1 VWNCGEDKSLGPD
14 GYTFEFFR
22 KYWSFVGPDFCVAVE
37 HFFDKGSFP
46 KGCNLSFIALILKVT
61 DAKFVTDF
69 RPISL
74 IGCVYKVVTKV
85 LANRL
90 ALVISGLVSDTQSA
104 FIDNREILDGPF
116 ILNWCKRKK
125 KQAMFFKVDFAKAYD
140 SVRWDYLLVA
150 QAAARIGCDVM
161 HSQFCYLGVMVGDC
175 MSRETAWVDMVH
187 KLRSHLSNWKV
198 KTLSTSGRLTLLKSV
213 LGASPLYNMS
223 IYKVPRGVLKVME
236 AIRSRFF
243 NGADQS
249 DRKIT
254 WVAWDKVLA
263 SKKNGGLGVSSFH
276 ALNRALLLKWV
287 WRFISQDG
295 SLWFRV
301 IQALHGPSLDSHS
314 VNLTSNWCTILREVN
329 LLKDKG
335 FPRLFALEL
344 DKVVSVAAKLG
355 SFSVD
360 DSFRRSVRDGAERQQ
375 WDDLCA
381 LLESVSLSP
390 AKDRWICDLTGDG
403 EFRVKE
409 VRNSLDD
416 LLLPSQPDATRW
428 VKCIPIKINVFVWR
442 ARLDCLPSRSNL
454 VRRGVAL
461 DSVTCP
467 LCHAFVED
475 IQHVLFRCDI
485 AQLDVIEFFRG
496 IIG

>member
-1 VWNCGEDKSLGPD
+1 MLNLPYNKQLSPDQVADMDQNISRDEIRIAVWNCGEEKSLGPD

-37 HFFDKGSFP
+37 HFFDKG
-46 KGCNLSFIALILKVT
+46 
-61 DAKFVTDF
+61 
-69 RPISL
+69 
-74 IGCVYKVVTKV
+74 
-85 LANRL
+85 
-90 ALVISGLVSDTQSA
+90 
-104 FIDNREILDGPF
+104 
-116 ILNWCKRKK
+116 
-125 KQAMFFKVDFAKAYD
+125 
-140 SVRWDYLLVA
+140 
-150 QAAARIGCDVM
+150 
-161 HSQFCYLGVMVGDC
+161 VMVGDC
-175 MSRETAWVDMVH
+175 MSRETAWVDTVH
-187 KLRSHLSNWKV
+187 KLRSRLSNWKV
-198 KTLSTSGRLTLLKSV
+198 KTLSTGGRLTLLKSV

-236 AIRSRFF
+236 AIRSKFF

-329 LLKDKG
+329 LLQDKG
-335 FPRLFALEL
+335 FDFFSHCKKRVGDGHCTQFWGENWICEEPLRQRFPRLFALEL

-360 DSFRRSVRDGAERQQ
+360 DSFRRFVRDEAERQQ

-381 LLESVSLSP
+381 LLEPVSLSP

-403 EFRVKE
+403 EFRVKK

-442 ARLDCLPSRSNL
+442 ARLDCLDFIAVVDPILFAEVLLWIHKL
-454 VRRGVAL
+454 VPCAY
-461 DSVTCP
+461 
-467 LCHAFVED
+467 A
-475 IQHVLFRCDI
+475 
-485 AQLDVIEFFRG
+485 FRG
-496 IIG
+496 EISTRSDSSPV